1 MVATEDG
8 GLTYTRQIVL
18 CNLLDVV
25 YLFFNPFVTVI
36 PTFGNQSI
44 DLQSKSMDWFL
55 YDDDLGHERVKH
67 FISFKFVFSSHE
79 YLWIA
84 YLIETG

>member
-36 PTFGNQSI
+36 PYMMTTSVMKELN
-44 DLQSKSMDWFL
+44 
-55 YDDDLGHERVKH
+55 
-67 FISFKFVFSSHE
+67 ISFHLNLFFPHMSIFG
-79 YLWIA
+79 LRI
-84 YLIETG
+84 